1 MTRIYEEE
9 NMNALN
15 QRGEIDLPNQLKA
28 IPPTLGDISNNG
40 PEGILCFV
48 VNQAQPRLAL
58 GY

>member
-1 MTRIYEEE
+1 MKQSG
-9 NMNALN
+9 NALN

-40 PEGILCFV
+40 PEGIMCFV